1 MSVSDLVAIFSPIV
15 SGVFMLVQF
24 FLARRAKKSDEEA
37 AQRMED
43 FRKLRDQVDRLMQGM
58 QIQDAKTYG
67 ALHAILGRD
76 SSLDLEKPG
85 GTLLAVVSL
94 AVDAAKDADTLKADI
109 DDFRA
114 QIKKIQVETANLV
127 GDVSDARSASRKV
140 SRLKD
145 EIQATLRQMRDD
157 IDGLDLKFSTKFVT
171 KGEWSQAHESVRSE
185 LKRMGETTDN
195 LNVSLQALHRLFE
208 QLSGFVLSGGAK

>member
-1 MSVSDLVAIFSPIV
+1 MS
-15 SGVFMLVQF
+15 
-24 FLARRAKKSDEEA
+24 
-37 AQRMED
+37 
-43 FRKLRDQVDRLMQGM
+43 
-58 QIQDAKTYG
+58 
-67 ALHAILGRD
+67 
-76 SSLDLEKPG
+76 SS
-85 GTLLAVVSL
+85 
-94 AVDAAKDADTLKADI
+94 
-109 DDFRA
+109 RA

-145 EIQATLRQMRDD
+145 EIHATLRQMRDD